1 MAKKRKT
8 VVFTSGSWDLFH
20 VGHLKILER
29 SKALGDYLVVG
40 VSTEELIAEYK
51 GLPPVIPFEERMRI
65 VGSIHCVDKVVKQ
78 TVLTEIAQL
87 KKYRVDIVTIG
98 NDWKGKHLDGLEW
111 MKSQKGKKVVYFPY
125 TRGVSTTSIK
135 RKIIQS
141 TYEIISAEFKRESQN
156 AEAWKARH
164 AAQHSPTT

>member
-20 VGHLKILER
+20 IGHLRILER

-51 GLPPVIPFEERMRI
+51 GLPPVIPFEERFRI
-65 VGSIHCVDKVVKQ
+65 VKAIRCVDKVVKQ

-87 KKYRVDIVTIG
+87 KRYQVDIVTIG

-111 MKSQKGKKVVYFPY
+111 MKSQPGKRVVYFPY
-125 TRGVSTTSIK
+125 TQGVSTTSIK

-141 TYEIISAEFKRESQN
+141 TYEIISAEFKREAQHT
-156 AEAWKARH
+156 AAWKIRQATKPSRK
-164 AAQHSPTT
+164 